1 MVLLG
6 AILLFK
12 SRFLAVF
19 ILVFVGFLLILIALL
34 SWFLAR
40 NNRKQREKF
49 RAKSTLKPPLEKPL
63 ISPVKEFVSATETQS
78 TIPSSPIQQIIQS
91 SSATAPSIPAPP
103 PPPVAT
109 VHISHSPMVAKKPIP
124 APPGIPRTITRES
137 STVTEDDEEEDGSI
151 NSFLRHYPTLQPVP
165 TRIDEEYEERFS
177 LKMNKSEELGLGSL
191 ANGIHN
197 HDLNNSHGYVD
208 FYPADHRTGLIKPLN
223 LPEDR
228 PQRFTK
234 YVSSYSKFVLPRP
247 VKLSTNYQQR

>member
-1 MVLLG
+1 M
-6 AILLFK
+6 A
-12 SRFLAVF
+12 SC

-49 RAKSTLKPPLEKPL
+49 KAKSGAKLPLEKPL
-63 ISPVKEFVSATETQS
+63 ISPVKQIVSPIETQP

-91 SSATAPSIPAPP
+91 PTFSDSAAPP
-103 PPPVAT
+103 PPPPHPVPTT
-109 VHISHSPMVAKKPIP
+109 VHITHSPLLEKKPIP
-124 APPGIPRTITRES
+124 APPGILRTLTRES

-151 NSFLRHYPTLQPVP
+151 NSFLRHYQALPPVP
-165 TRIDEEYEERFS
+165 PRIDEEYEERFS
-177 LKMNKSEELGLGSL
+177 LNMNKSEELGLGSL
-191 ANGIHN
+191 TNGIPPSHHH
-197 HDLNNSHGYVD
+197 HDLNNSHSYVD
-208 FYPADHRTGLIKPLN
+208 FYPTDHRTGLIKPLN

-247 VKLSTNYQQR
+247 VKLSTNYQQ

>member
-12 SRFLAVF
+12 SRFLAAC
-19 ILVFVGFLLILIALL
+19 ILVFVGFLLLLIALL

-49 RAKSTLKPPLEKPL
+49 RAKSPLKPPLEKPL
-63 ISPVKEFVSATETQS
+63 ISPVKEIVSATETQS

-91 SSATAPSIPAPP
+91 SSAAASVSPPSPAPP
-103 PPPVAT
+103 AT
-109 VHISHSPMVAKKPIP
+109 VHISHSPMIAKKPIP
-124 APPGIPRTITRES
+124 AHPGIPRTITRES

-151 NSFLRHYPTLQPVP
+151 NSFLRRYPALPPVP

-191 ANGIHN
+191 GNGIHH
-197 HDLNNSHGYVD
+197 HDLSNSHSYVD
-208 FYPADHRTGLIKPLN
+208 FYPAEHRTGLIKPLN

>member
-1 MVLLG
+1 M
-6 AILLFK
+6 FK
-12 SRFLAVF
+12 SRFLAAC
-19 ILVFVGFLLILIALL
+19 ILVFVAFLLILIALL

-40 NNRKQREKF
+40 NSRQQRKKF
-49 RAKSTLKPPLEKPL
+49 RAKSALKPALEKPL
-63 ISPVKEFVSATETQS
+63 ISPVKEIISGTEPQP

-91 SSATAPSIPAPP
+91 SSSIAAAAPP
-103 PPPVAT
+103 PPIPTPAPAPPSPPVA
-109 VHISHSPMVAKKPIP
+109 VHITHSPMLAKKPIP
-124 APPGIPRTITRES
+124 VPPGIPRTITRES

-151 NSFLRHYPTLQPVP
+151 HSFLRHYPVLPPVP

-197 HDLNNSHGYVD
+197 HDLSNSHSYVD

-247 VKLSTNYQQR
+247 VKLSTNYHQ